1 MMTGLS
7 DEKAGEGVEGW
18 VGEGLE
24 GVGEGLTGRE
34 KGKGEREPA
43 KESPIS
49 RELGRVESAK

>member
-7 DEKAGEGVEGW
+7 DEKAGEDV
-18 VGEGLE
+18 E

-43 KESPIS
+43 KESPLS
-49 RELGRVESAK
+49 GVGRVESAK